1 MIEVQ
6 RLTVRYGTTVAVDDL
21 SFRVEP
27 GRVTGF
33 LGPNGAGKTTTMRA
47 VLGLDRPVSGRVLIE
62 GRPYERHARPLTT
75 VGALLDSRSAHGGR
89 TARAHLLSLAR
100 SNRIPDARVGEVL
113 ETVGLASVAGK
124 RAGGLSLGM
133 SQRLG
138 IAAALLGDPRVLL
151 FDEPANGLDP
161 EGIVW
166 FRELAR
172 RLAGEGRTVLVS
184 SHLMSE
190 MAQTADHLVVI
201 GQGRL
206 LAECSVDD
214 FVARNSR
221 SFIRIRTPEPER
233 LRAVLDGEGIRTEDG
248 PDGAVEASGTT
259 QETVGALVA
268 AHQVT
273 VYEISPQTASLE
285 EAFMRLTAGAVEF
298 RAAGDMAAMP
308 GVDR

>member
-6 RLTVRYGTTVAVDDL
+6 RLTKRYGSTLAVDDL

-33 LGPNGAGKTTTMRA
+33 LGPNGAGKTTTLRA
-47 VLGLDRPVSGRVLIE
+47 MLGLDRPTSGRVLIE
-62 GRPYERHARPLTT
+62 GRPYEEHPRPLAA
-75 VGALLDSRSAHGGR
+75 VGALLDARLLHGGR
-89 TARAHLLSLAR
+89 TARGHLLGLAR
-100 SNRIPDARVGEVL
+100 SNRIPDTRVGEVL
-113 ETVGLASVAGK
+113 ETVGLASVARK

-133 SQRLG
+133 SQRVG

-151 FDEPANGLDP
+151 FDEPINGLDP

-190 MAQTADHLVVI
+190 TAQTADHLVVI

-206 LAECSVDD
+206 LAESSVDD

-221 SFIRIRTPEPER
+221 SYILIRTPEPDR
-233 LRAVLDGEGIRTEDG
+233 LRAVLMSEGVRTDDG
-248 PDGAVEASGTT
+248 PDGALEVSGTT
-259 QETVGALVA
+259 LETVGALA
-268 AHQVT
+268 AENQVT
-273 VYEISPQTASLE
+273 VYEISPRTASLE
-285 EAFMRLTAGAVEF
+285 EAFMRMTAGSVEF
-298 RAAGDMAAMP
+298 RANGDTAPMP
-308 GVDR
+308 EVAR